1 MRNFF
6 CQMVA
11 FSKRKGAHKQ
21 SITKRFIKINVSMK
35 KVFVLIAAA
44 IVCMSA
50 SAQVQFGVKAGF
62 DMTHF
67 WGEDAPSGWQP
78 NYQVGLMMEY
88 KFNPTFAIAPEVVF
102 AAQGGKETDKVDVD
116 EIPGMVEA
124 KGTFHTNYIN
134 VPLMLKFYATPA
146 FSIDFGPQVG
156 FNVYSKMTA
165 SGKAGGIEVKET
177 VDLKDYT
184 NTVDFGLGLG
194 ATYNLTNN
202 AFVQARYN
210 LGLTKVFDIEDS
222 HEKNGNLQV
231 AFGMKF

>member
-1 MRNFF
+1 
-6 CQMVA
+6 
-11 FSKRKGAHKQ
+11 
-21 SITKRFIKINVSMK
+21 MK
-35 KVFVLIAAA
+35 KFLVLIAAA

-50 SAQVQFGVKAGF
+50 NAQFQFGAKVGF

-88 KFNPTFAIAPEVVF
+88 KFNPKFAIAPEVVF
-102 AAQGGKETDKVDVD
+102 AAQGGKETDKVDV
-116 EIPGMVEA
+116 EEVPGMVEA

-165 SGKAGGIEVKET
+165 SGKAGNIEAKET
-177 VDLKDYT
+177 IDFKDMT

-210 LGLTKVFDIEDS
+210 LGLTKVFEDS
-222 HEKNGNLQV
+222 QVKNGNLQI

>member
-1 MRNFF
+1 
-6 CQMVA
+6 
-11 FSKRKGAHKQ
+11 
-21 SITKRFIKINVSMK
+21 MK
-35 KVFVLIAAA
+35 KFFVLIAAA

-50 SAQVQFGVKAGF
+50 SAQVQFGAKVGF

-88 KFNPTFAIAPEVVF
+88 KFNPKFAIAPEVVF
-102 AAQGGKETDKVDVD
+102 AAQGGKETDKIDV
-116 EIPGMVEA
+116 EEVPGMVEA

-165 SGKAGGIEVKET
+165 SGKAANIEAKET
-177 VDLKDYT
+177 VDLKDMT

-210 LGLTKVFDIEDS
+210 LGLTKVFEDS
-222 HEKNGNLQV
+222 QVKNGNLQI